1 MSETPSAPERRHSK
15 EDRRATYL
23 AAAARLFAANGYRGV
38 SIEDLGAACG
48 VSGPAVY
55 RHFANKQAVLAELL
69 LGVSRSL
76 LDGSTMVA
84 DDSLAADVVLQRLI
98 EFQADFA
105 LNNPEVIRVHDRDLA
120 SLDPEPAG
128 EVRRLQ
134 REYIRVWT
142 DQLRLLHP
150 NESADGARQRAQA
163 VFGLLNSTPHS
174 NTREAASTQRSR
186 LVAMA
191 WAALQA
197 PVP

>member
-1 MSETPSAPERRHSK
+1 MSETPTTTEKRQSK

-23 AAAARLFAANGYRGV
+23 AAAAQLFAAHGYRGV

-84 DDSLAADVVLQRLI
+84 DDSLPADVVLQRLI

-105 LNNPEVIRVHDRDLA
+105 LNNSDVIRVQDRDLA
-120 SLDPEPAG
+120 SLEPEPAA

-134 REYIRVWT
+134 REYIRVWV
-142 DQLRLLHP
+142 DELRLLHP
-150 NESADGARQRAQA
+150 GESADGARQRAQA